1 MREERRRKQGG
12 GHKREISEILRRGAS
27 HGLGITLQHHI
38 HIIYM
43 DTHTR
48 THTHIDFTDVLVD
61 WLWSRPQHKHY
72 AEE

>member
-12 GHKREISEILRRGAS
+12 GHKREIRRDFEEG
-27 HGLGITLQHHI
+27 GISRAGNNTLFI
-38 HIIYM
+38 WI
-43 DTHTR
+43 HTR